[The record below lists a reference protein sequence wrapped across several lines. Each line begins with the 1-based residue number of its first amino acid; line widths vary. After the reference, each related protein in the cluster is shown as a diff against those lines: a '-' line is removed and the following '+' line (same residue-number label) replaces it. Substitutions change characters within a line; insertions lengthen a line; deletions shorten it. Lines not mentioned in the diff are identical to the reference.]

1 MDSIISKIEHTDKK
15 QVPFEECF
23 PAFNRHA
30 ITTTFLAML
39 QLVREHRVRFIQS
52 SPYEDILIEK
62 RQEKEKESD

>member
-1 MDSIISKIEHTDKK
+1 
-15 QVPFEECF
+15 
-23 PAFNRHA
+23 
-30 ITTTFLAML
+30 ML